1 MNSRDAILA
10 AAVRRLNT
18 DPRASMADLAAAANV
33 GRATLHR
40 YFSTRDELL
49 HELGTRSMDRW
60 EQSMVAAG
68 LDEAVAS
75 GDATRIEACVR
86 DLLSRYLADYDEFG
100 FALTD
105 PYLQAAPDLVARTEI
120 LADRETVLLA
130 AGQKAGL
137 LRPDVPAAWLS
148 SAVYGLLVGAR
159 DAINVG
165 RVARRDLDAYVI
177 TTFLEGTRAR

>member
-18 DPRASMADLAAAANV
+18 DPRASMADLAAAAGV

-60 EQSMVAAG
+60 EQSMLAAG
-68 LDEAVAS
+68 LDEAVGS
-75 GDATRIEACVR
+75 GDPAQIEACIR
-86 DLLSRYLADYDEFG
+86 DVLSRYLADYDEFG

-105 PYLQAAPDLVARTEI
+105 PYLRSAPDLVARTEI

-130 AGQKAGL
+130 AGQRAGL
-137 LRPDVPAAWLS
+137 LRSDVPATWLS
-148 SAVYGLLVGAR
+148 SAVYGLLVAAR
-159 DAINVG
+159 DAIDLG
-165 RVARRDLDAYVI
+165 KVARRDLDHYLI
-177 TTFLEGTRAR
+177 TTFLEGARAR

>member
-18 DPRASMADLAAAANV
+18 DPRASMADLAAAASV

-60 EQSMVAAG
+60 EQSM
-68 LDEAVAS
+68 DEAGVDQAS
-75 GDATRIEACVR
+75 GSGEAARIEACIR
-86 DLLSRYLADYDEFG
+86 DVLSRYLADYDEFG

-105 PYLQAAPDLVARTEI
+105 PYLRAAPDLVARTEA
-120 LADRETVLLA
+120 LADRETMLLA

-137 LRPDVPAAWLS
+137 LRSDVPAPWLS

-159 DAINVG
+159 DAITGG
-165 RVARRDLDAYVI
+165 RVPRRDLDLYVI
-177 TTFLEGTRAR
+177 TTFLEGARAR